1 VKDKTGPLV
10 GPERLIQRI
19 VSARRQR
26 TARPRQLHDHGARVA
41 AGGNQ
46 LSLPERI
53 LGRPAPKP
61 DVNYFIDM
69 IKDVKPFPKLRDL
82 RKLLSPTL
90 SLDKINAILKYLE
103 RSKLILVDLD
113 GNIVWIK
120 NSNVKETANLSETAN
135 FSKEFLEHFGK
146 L

>member
-1 VKDKTGPLV
+1 MYTD
-10 GPERLIQRI
+10 
-19 VSARRQR
+19 A
-26 TARPRQLHDHGARVA
+26 
-41 AGGNQ
+41 
-46 LSLPERI
+46 
-53 LGRPAPKP
+53 

>member
-1 VKDKTGPLV
+1 MGLNSNIKKKKVNKKR
-10 GPERLIQRI
+10 RLDALN
-19 VSARRQR
+19 VY
-26 TARPRQLHDHGARVA
+26 TDT
-41 AGGNQ
+41 
-46 LSLPERI
+46 
-53 LGRPAPKP
+53 
-61 DVNYFIDM
+61 DVDYFIDT

-103 RSKLILVDLD
+103 RSKQILVDLD

-120 NSNVKETANLSETAN
+120 NNNVKENTSLSETAN